1 MADFNEETI
10 RRLEAEFNR
19 GQMSA
24 SQFATALSAL
34 NGQIARSRQQAGDL
48 AGALNRAA
56 QGSRNQGAAAAAL
69 AADLK
74 RAAQSARATSA
85 TSEEARRKYEEYV
98 TQVTRELGDR
108 ELRANIRR
116 FSEGAFNAAGSAEAF
131 NRVLAFASKP
141 MNSLGSVFSS
151 YQAGSSQIGTASTVL
166 REGASLA
173 GSSLSALGK
182 AMQEASLGMGLLA
195 KSIPGRIIATGLG
208 ALGMAADAAGR
219 ALKEAAQKVL
229 PALQAEIEK
238 NIGAF
243 QALSSAGATFGYGL
257 TSMIKASAAAGL
269 TLDQFAK
276 IVVTNREALAGTGL
290 GVSEAS
296 NVMVRSIQVGGDTV
310 KKRLLNLGY
319 TIEEQA
325 GLYAETMKRMT
336 QSGERINPND
346 RAQLAV
352 VSEQT
357 QKYADNLRII
367 AQITGEDAK
376 AKMAEAQ
383 AAANELAFQQKLAG
397 MDAKQRDEIIQSM
410 AAMSPLMRKAYQ
422 ETVVFGQAITPA
434 VAAAVGQSEAMQ
446 QSLQETV
453 AAHESG
459 TLTARRQLEINA
471 RYGDRVKDDLLGN
484 EAIARAGMAGVGG
497 IVGEIKA
504 AMQDE
509 LQYRI
514 KWNKDAIQGAIDRT
528 LSQAEP
534 ETMDNNRGQLQS
546 KMTDLILNNQNLN
559 VQIQNTVLTVGV
571 LDGYLQAANFAVRE
585 FTDALS
591 AFTNLWPQFART
603 TELNTVR
610 RDQIQ
615 LGQPL
620 TPQQVPEQI
629 RLRERELELLQQ
641 DPNRGRGGDIDRRAN
656 YLQQQIDS
664 LRQNGQLN
672 PNVTIPRTPARSPSQ
687 PTQQQPAVPGQP
699 LGSPPGVPQPQ
710 QPNQQAPGP
719 QSNARPA
726 SATTPAAAMTTENLY
741 RQARALYGAPT
752 EREQAEQIQ
761 QQALARQSIDDQDE
775 REAQS
780 SRVAQQRMREDRE
793 RVARVNN
800 DSRVLEQLASTMDAV
815 RNSMEDSLR
824 HLARIEDYTR
834 QTATG

>member
-34 NGQIARSRQQAGDL
+34 NAQIARSKQQAGDL

-56 QGSRNQGAAAAAL
+56 QGSRSQGAAAAAL

-74 RAAQSARATSA
+74 RAAQSARASSA
-85 TSEEARRKYEEYV
+85 TSEEARRKYEE
-98 TQVTRELGDR
+98 QVSHLVSQIGDR
-108 ELRANIRR
+108 ELRANIKR
-116 FSEGAFNAAGSAEAF
+116 FSEGAYNAAGSAEAF

-182 AMQEASLGMGLLA
+182 TMQEAALGMGLLA

-219 ALKEAAQKVL
+219 ALKLAAEKVL

-243 QALSSAGATFGYGL
+243 QALSSAGATYSEGL
-257 TSMIKASAAAGL
+257 QSMINASGLAGL

-276 IVVTNREALAGTGL
+276 IVVTNKEILAGSGL

-296 NVMVRSIQVGGDTV
+296 NLMARSIRSGGDEA

-336 QSGERINPND
+336 QSGERFRSGDPN
-346 RAQLAV
+346 ATAMV
-352 VSEQT
+352 AEQT
-357 QKYADNLRII
+357 QKYAENLRII

-410 AAMSPLMRKAYQ
+410 SAMSPLMKKAYQ
-422 ETVVFGQAITPA
+422 ETVVFGQAITPG

-446 QSLQETV
+446 QALQETV
-453 AAHESG
+453 ALHESG
-459 TLTARRQLEINA
+459 LLTTRRQLDINA
-471 RYGDRVKDDLLGN
+471 KYGDSIKDDLLGN

-514 KWNKDAIQGAIDRT
+514 KWNRDAIQGAIDRT
-528 LSQAEP
+528 LKQSEP
-534 ETMDNNRGQLQS
+534 EKMPEGEGALQS
-546 KMTDLILNNQNLN
+546 KMTDLILNNQKLN

-603 TELNTVR
+603 TELNTIR

-620 TPQQVPEQI
+620 TPQQVPDQI

-641 DPNRGRGGDIDRRAN
+641 DPNRGRGGDIDRRIN
-656 YLQQQIDS
+656 YLEQQNDS
-664 LRQNGQLN
+664 LRQTGQLN
-672 PNVTIPRTPARSPSQ
+672 PNVTVPRNLIRTP
-687 PTQQQPAVPGQP
+687 TQQRPAQQPAVPAQP
-699 LGSPPGVPQPQ
+699 PSIPSGGPQ
-710 QPNQQAPGP
+710 QPNQPTPGP
-719 QSNARPA
+719 QTNARPA
-726 SATTPAAAMTTENLY
+726 STALPAAAMTTENLY

-752 EREQAEQIQ
+752 QQEQAEQIQ
-761 QQALARQSIDDQDE
+761 QQALSRQSIDDQDE
-775 REAQS
+775 RESQS
-780 SRVAQQRMREDRE
+780 SRMAQQRSIEDRE

-824 HLARIEDYTR
+824 HLSRIEDYTR